1 MPTICITAQEFPP
14 DVGGVGVSAK
24 RIALL
29 LQNLG
34 YRVHVA
40 VFRSVFRKQR
50 KLAKTGKFSRSRC
63 ETATQNGIIVH
74 RLYPAVRSTVAR
86 DQDYLIDT
94 YGQLTTLHQQYQFDL
109 VHAFFINETGFLT
122 TMLAKEN
129 NIPVINSVRGADLH
143 KHIFDCQQ
151 QKQIAWTLENSD
163 WTTFVSRDLLHRARL
178 FVPTIT
184 RKSSAF
190 LNSIAPVDFNNLP
203 TPSLINKLKG
213 MVIGSVGN
221 FRDKKGIEYL
231 LDACRKI
238 ETEFTLLF
246 VGEFVPKEAEYW
258 QQELANSGLSDK
270 IVITGKVSREEALA
284 YLPHM
289 DIFAIPSLNDGC
301 PNALLEAMLAK
312 RAVVGTNVD
321 AIAEII
327 EDGVNGLLVNPY
339 SSEELAIAI
348 AKLIERPLLRQ
359 TFGKLAKQKTLQ
371 DLTPAVER
379 ANWSKIYNRVLAVGG
394 VEVEEMEGIEG
405 VEGDKKHDLATNHTV
420 NRLLAISHE

>member
-29 LQNLG
+29 LQELG

-40 VFRSVFRKQR
+40 VFRSVFRQQR
-50 KLAKTGKFSRSRC
+50 KLAKAGKFSRSRC
-63 ETATQNGIIVH
+63 ETTTQDGITVH

-86 DQDYLIDT
+86 DQDYLMDT
-94 YGQLTTLHQQYQFDL
+94 YGQLTTLHKQYQFDL

-129 NIPVINSVRGADLH
+129 NIRVINSVRGADLH

-163 WTTFVSRDLLHRARL
+163 WTTFVSQDLMHRARL
-178 FVPTIT
+178 FTPNIIH
-184 RKSSAF
+184 KSSAF
-190 LNSIAPVDFNNLP
+190 LNSIAPVDFSSLP
-203 TPSLINKLKG
+203 TPLKIKKLQG
-213 MVIGSVGN
+213 TVIGSVGN

-246 VGEFVPKEAEYW
+246 VGEFVPKEAQYW
-258 QQELANSGLSDK
+258 QQELDSSGLSDN

-301 PNALLEAMLAK
+301 PNALLEAMLAE

-327 EDGVNGLLVNPY
+327 EDGVNGLLVSPY
-339 SSEELAIAI
+339 SSDELRDAI
-348 AKLIERPLLRQ
+348 AKLIERPLLRKS
-359 TFGKLAKQKTLQ
+359 FGKLAKHKILR
-371 DLTPAVER
+371 DLNPSVEQ
-379 ANWSKIYNRVLAVGG
+379 ANWSKVYDRVLAVDSKSK
-394 VEVEEMEGIEG
+394 VRV
-405 VEGDKKHDLATNHTV
+405 LAG
-420 NRLLAISHE
+420 

>member
-29 LQNLG
+29 LQDLG
-34 YRVHVA
+34 YRVHIA
-40 VFRSVFRKQR
+40 VFRSVFRQER
-50 KLAKTGKFSRSRC
+50 KLAEAGKLSRSRC
-63 ETATQNGIIVH
+63 ETSVQDGITIH

-86 DQDYLIDT
+86 DQDYLMDT
-94 YGQLTTLHQQYQFDL
+94 YGRLKTLHQQYQFDV

-151 QKQIAWTLENSD
+151 QKQIAWTLSNSN
-163 WTTFVSRDLLHRARL
+163 WTTFVSQDLMHRARL
-178 FVPTIT
+178 FTPEVTD
-184 RKSSAF
+184 KSSAF
-190 LNSIAPVDFNNLP
+190 LNSIAPVDFDDLPVPPLTNNLQG
-203 TPSLINKLKG
+203 T
-213 MVIGSVGN
+213 VIGSVGN

-231 LDACRKI
+231 LDACQQLK
-238 ETEFTLLF
+238 TEFTLLF
-246 VGEFVPKEAEYW
+246 VGEFVSKEAEYW
-258 QQELANSGLSDK
+258 QQELANSGLEDK
-270 IVITGKVSREEALA
+270 IVITGKVSRQEALA

-301 PNALLEAMLAK
+301 PNALLEAMLAE

-339 SSEELAIAI
+339 SSEELSIAI
-348 AKLIERPLLRQ
+348 AKLIERPFLRQ
-359 TFGKLAKQKTLQ
+359 TFGKLAKQKVLQ
-371 DLTPAVER
+371 DLNPAVEQV
-379 ANWSKIYNRVLAVGG
+379 NWSKVYNHVLAVGSEPKIQ
-394 VEVEEMEGIEG
+394 V
-405 VEGDKKHDLATNHTV
+405 LAG
-420 NRLLAISHE
+420 

>member
-1 MPTICITAQEFPP
+1 MNDQIICITAQEFPP

-29 LQNLG
+29 LQDLG

-50 KLAKTGKFSRSRC
+50 KLAKAGKFSRSRC
-63 ETATQNGIIVH
+63 ETITQDGITVH

-86 DQDYLIDT
+86 DQDYLMDT
-94 YGQLTTLHQQYQFDL
+94 YGQLTTLHKQYQFDL

-122 TMLAKEN
+122 TLLAKEN
-129 NIPVINSVRGADLH
+129 NLPIINSVRGADLH

-190 LNSIAPVDFNNLP
+190 LNSIAPVDFNKLP
-203 TPSLINKLKG
+203 TPSKINKLKG
-213 MVIGSVGN
+213 TVIGSMGN

-231 LDACRKI
+231 LDACQELK
-238 ETEFTLLF
+238 TEFTLLF

-258 QQELANSGLSDK
+258 QQELAGSGLQDK
-270 IVITGKVSREEALA
+270 IVITGKISREEALA

-301 PNALLEAMLAK
+301 PNALLEAMLAE
-312 RAVVGTNVD
+312 RAIVGTNVD

-339 SSEELAIAI
+339 SSEGLKDAI
-348 AKLIERPLLRQ
+348 AKLSERPLLRQ
-359 TFGKLAKQKTLQ
+359 TFGKLAKQNVLQ
-371 DLTPAVER
+371 DLNPGVEQ
-379 ANWSKIYNRVLAVGG
+379 ANWSKVYDCVLTVNCESKIQVLAGREVVG
-394 VEVEEMEGIEG
+394 
-405 VEGDKKHDLATNHTV
+405 
-420 NRLLAISHE
+420 RR

>member
-29 LQNLG
+29 LQDLG
-34 YRVHVA
+34 YRVHIA
-40 VFRSVFRKQR
+40 VFRSVFRQER
-50 KLAKTGKFSRSRC
+50 KLAEAGKLSRSRC
-63 ETATQNGIIVH
+63 ETSVQDGITIH

-86 DQDYLIDT
+86 DQDYLMDT
-94 YGQLTTLHQQYQFDL
+94 YGRLKTLHQQYQFDA

-151 QKQIAWTLENSD
+151 QKQIAWTLSNSN
-163 WTTFVSRDLLHRARL
+163 WTTFVSQDLMHRARL
-178 FVPTIT
+178 FTPEVTD
-184 RKSSAF
+184 KSSAF
-190 LNSIAPVDFNNLP
+190 LNSIAPVDFDDLPVPPLTNNL
-203 TPSLINKLKG
+203 KG
-213 MVIGSVGN
+213 TVIGSVGN

-231 LDACRKI
+231 LDACQQLK
-238 ETEFTLLF
+238 TEFTLLF
-246 VGEFVPKEAEYW
+246 VGEFVSKEAEYW
-258 QQELANSGLSDK
+258 QQELANSGLEDK
-270 IVITGKVSREEALA
+270 SVITGKVSRQEALA

-301 PNALLEAMLAK
+301 PNALLEAMLAE
-312 RAVVGTNVD
+312 RAVVGTNVY

-339 SSEELAIAI
+339 SSEELSIAI
-348 AKLIERPLLRQ
+348 AKLIERPFLRQ
-359 TFGKLAKQKTLQ
+359 TFGKLAKQKVLQ
-371 DLTPAVER
+371 DLNPAVEQ
-379 ANWSKIYNRVLAVGG
+379 ANWSKVYNHVLAVGSEPKIQ
-394 VEVEEMEGIEG
+394 V
-405 VEGDKKHDLATNHTV
+405 LAG
-420 NRLLAISHE
+420 

>member
-1 MPTICITAQEFPP
+1 MNNNTTICIAAHEFPP

-29 LQNLG
+29 LQDLG
-34 YRVHVA
+34 YQVHVA
-40 VFRSVFRKQR
+40 VFRSVFRKER
-50 KLAKTGKFSRSRC
+50 KLAKAGKFSRSLC
-63 ETATQNGIIVH
+63 ETTTQDDITVH
-74 RLYPAVRSTVAR
+74 RLYPAVRSTIAR
-86 DQDYLIDT
+86 DQDYLMDT
-94 YGQLTTLHQQYQFDL
+94 YGQLTNLHRHYQFDL

-151 QKQIAWTLENSD
+151 QKQIAWTLENST
-163 WTTFVSRDLLHRARL
+163 WTTFVSYDLMHRARL
-178 FVPTIT
+178 FTPKIID
-184 RKSSAF
+184 KSSAF
-190 LNSIAPVDFNNLP
+190 LNSIAPLDFNNLP
-203 TPSLINKLKG
+203 TPPLANKFKG
-213 MVIGSVGN
+213 TVIGSVGN

-231 LDACRKI
+231 LDACRELK
-238 ETEFTLLF
+238 TEFTLLF

-284 YLPHM
+284 YLPHI

-301 PNALLEAMLAK
+301 PNALLEAMLAE

-327 EDGVNGLLVNPY
+327 ENGVNGFLVNPY

-348 AKLIERPLLRQ
+348 AKLSERPLLRQ
-359 TFGKLAKQKTLQ
+359 TFGKLAKQKILQ
-371 DLTPAVER
+371 DLNPAVEQ
-379 ANWSKIYNRVLAVGG
+379 ANWNQVYNHALGIASEPKVRVLAG
-394 VEVEEMEGIEG
+394 
-405 VEGDKKHDLATNHTV
+405 
-420 NRLLAISHE
+420 